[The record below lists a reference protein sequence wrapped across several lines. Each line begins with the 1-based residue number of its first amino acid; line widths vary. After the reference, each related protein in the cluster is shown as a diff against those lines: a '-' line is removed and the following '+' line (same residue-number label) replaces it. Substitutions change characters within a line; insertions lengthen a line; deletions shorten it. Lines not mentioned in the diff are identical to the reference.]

1 VVAKTVKKIKLET
14 KKTGKKS
21 TVVETSQPTPS
32 TAKKSVVKKYN
43 PITAFG
49 RYVRGSWH
57 EIRQVRWPD
66 RKATWGMTLAVIGFT
81 LFFAVII
88 LALDS
93 LFQLLFKDFLLK

>member
-1 VVAKTVKKIKLET
+1 MVAKTVKKIKLET

-21 TVVETSQPTPS
+21 TIVETTQSEPS
-32 TAKKSVVKKYN
+32 KSKKSVVKKYN
-43 PITAFG
+43 PFTAFV
-49 RYVRGSWH
+49 RYVRGSWF

-66 RKATWGMTLAVIGFT
+66 RLATWKMTVAVICFT

-88 LALDS
+88 LVLDS